1 MKKSFLLITILINFL
16 QAAVIVGDQNK
27 ISTLD
32 GQISVTS
39 NGATRDLNTGQVVD
53 IAEDKEPSEVR
64 NLQKNELNNILKD
77 TTTKDLSKKINIRV
91 GLFTKDEALFR
102 YKELKKYFD
111 PKSIVIKRNG
121 ENYLMTI
128 EDVRYNYAQK
138 VFPQIKKYLRK

>member
-1 MKKSFLLITILINFL
+1 MKKSFLLIIILINFL

>member
-91 GLFTKDEALFR
+91 GLFTKDEALYR